1 MLTFSSTLLKNT
13 MLNKELEKIGLTQKE
28 ASIYLACLELTEAT
42 IGDIA
47 KKSGVKRTTVYD
59 IIDSLKEKG
68 LVSSITKNKKLF
80 YYAES
85 PKKLENTLD
94 EKKRL
99 LENMMPELFSI
110 ANKIDKKPK
119 IKYFEGPEGMK
130 DVFRDTLNYPD
141 QEILSWFPQ
150 KTSIDVGKTFFYEE
164 YFPKRIKKKIW
175 VRAIAPK
182 TEEMREYGEKD
193 QKELRQTRFIE
204 KEKFNSEVNIQLY
217 GGYKTM
223 IIGFDEE
230 IGIIIESKKIYTALK
245 SMFEIM
251 WEGLR

>member
-28 ASIYLACLELTEAT
+28 AGIYLACLELTEAT

-150 KTSIDVGKTFFYEE
+150 KTSIDVGKIFSKKNKEKNLGQSNCSKNRRNE
-164 YFPKRIKKKIW
+164 RVWRKRSKRITPNTIYRKRKI
-175 VRAIAPK
+175 
-182 TEEMREYGEKD
+182 
-193 QKELRQTRFIE
+193 
-204 KEKFNSEVNIQLY
+204 
-217 GGYKTM
+217 
-223 IIGFDEE
+223 
-230 IGIIIESKKIYTALK
+230 
-245 SMFEIM
+245 
-251 WEGLR
+251 